1 MKAPITPAQRPPK
14 SSNPLVENYEEQC
27 KNLPAK
33 SPSVASYLRVAYAEA
48 DELRVEAA
56 KIISDHAG
64 GKKRR
69 CYRGRPTEY
78 TQKVAD
84 RICEQIAQG
93 YSLRGIVSFDPHV
106 PGRATVH
113 RWLRENPEFRDQYAQ
128 AQERRAD
135 AYFDMA
141 LEVAC
146 YEPDVQRARLIVD
159 TLKWS
164 AGRLSPKRYGR
175 QVSAERDA
183 PDSNAVSLMLKQL
196 TSRPQI
202 LAELTGGE
210 VSVERLLAD
219 FQLLGPSGS
228 EANQP
233 ITNITTNQT
242 TSVLRQDAR
251 IGTGSGHKTHHGNQ

>member
-1 MKAPITPAQRPPK
+1 MPNPPRKSQKPI
-14 SSNPLVENYEEQC
+14 NPLLENYDEKC
-27 KNLPAK
+27 KNLPER

-48 DELRVEAA
+48 DELRAEAA
-56 KIISDHAG
+56 KIIADTKV
-64 GKKRR
+64 GKKRGR
-69 CYRGRPTEY
+69 YRGRPTDY
-78 TQKVAD
+78 IQAVAD

-106 PGRATVH
+106 PSRATVH
-113 RWLRENPEFRDQYAQ
+113 RWLREYPEFRDQYAQ

-175 QVSAERDA
+175 QVSSGGDIAQI
-183 PDSNAVSLMLKQL
+183 SMVSLMLQ
-196 TSRPQI
+196 RIVREPQV
-202 LAELTGGE
+202 LAEIVAKDSE
-210 VSVERLLAD
+210 FARLINEC
-219 FQLLGPSGS
+219 QLPGPSASGQVPTHNQNKTPLNPP
-228 EANQP
+228 ANNGAHQP
-233 ITNITTNQT
+233 TRKE
-242 TSVLRQDAR
+242 LL
-251 IGTGSGHKTHHGNQ
+251 

>member
-1 MKAPITPAQRPPK
+1 MSPK
-14 SSNPLVENYEEQC
+14 IANPLVENYDEKC
-27 KNLPAK
+27 KDLPDR

-56 KIISDHAG
+56 KIIADRKG
-64 GKKRR
+64 GKKRGR
-69 CYRGRPTEY
+69 YRGRPTEF
-78 TQKVAD
+78 TQAIAD

-113 RWLRENPEFRDQYAQ
+113 RWLRERPEFRDQYAQ

-175 QVSAERDA
+175 HVPSEGDSLQFNAE
-183 PDSNAVSLMLKQL
+183 SLMLKQMV
-196 TSRPQI
+196 SRPRV
-202 LAELTGGE
+202 LAELAGGE
-210 VSVERLLAD
+210 VSVERLIEEI
-219 FQLLGPSGS
+219 QLLGPSGS
-228 EANQP
+228 EPNP
-233 ITNITTNQT
+233 NETRLTSKQT
-242 TSVLRQDAR
+242 THVLRQDAR
-251 IGTGSGHKTHHGNQ
+251 IRSDSGEITHHEK

>member
-1 MKAPITPAQRPPK
+1 MKPTTHRRRTSRKIA
-14 SSNPLVENYEEQC
+14 NPLVENYDEKC
-27 KNLPAK
+27 KDLPER

-48 DELRVEAA
+48 DELRAEAS
-56 KIISDHAG
+56 KIISDKNN
-64 GKKRR
+64 GKKRN
-69 CYRGRPTEY
+69 CYRGRPTRFS
-78 TQKVAD
+78 QAAAD

-106 PGRATVH
+106 PSRATVH
-113 RWLRENPEFRDQYAQ
+113 RWLRECPEFRDQYAQ

-175 QVSAERDA
+175 QVSSEGDI
-183 PDSNAVSLMLKQL
+183 PQFNAVSLMLKQIV
-196 TSRPQI
+196 SRPQL
-202 LAELTGGE
+202 LAELAGGE
-210 VSVERLLAD
+210 LSAERLIQE

-228 EANQP
+228 ES
-233 ITNITTNQT
+233 NQT
-242 TSVLRQDAR
+242 KPNLISKQNTFALREGGH
-251 IGTGSGHKTHHGNQ
+251 IGTVSGQNTHHEK

>member
-1 MKAPITPAQRPPK
+1 MKATITPAQRPPK

-56 KIISDHAG
+56 KIISDQAV
-64 GKKRR
+64 GKKRGR
-69 CYRGRPTEY
+69 YRGRPTEY

-175 QVSAERDA
+175 QVSFEGDL
-183 PDSNAVSLMLKQL
+183 PQFNTFFLMLRQIV
-196 TSRPQI
+196 SRPQI
-202 LAELTGGE
+202 LAGLAAGE
-210 VSVERLLAD
+210 VSVERLIQE

-228 EANQP
+228 AANQP
-233 ITNITTNQT
+233 TTNITKNET
-242 TSVLRQDAR
+242 TSFLRPDAR
-251 IGTGSGHKTHHGNQ
+251 IGTGSGHNIHHGK

>member
-1 MKAPITPAQRPPK
+1 MPNPPRKPRKPI
-14 SSNPLVENYEEQC
+14 NPLLENYDEKC
-27 KNLPAK
+27 KNLPER

-48 DELRVEAA
+48 DELRAEAA
-56 KIISDHAG
+56 KIFSDKKS
-64 GKKRR
+64 GKKRN
-69 CYRGRPTEY
+69 CYRGRPTRFS
-78 TQKVAD
+78 QAAAD

-113 RWLRENPEFRDQYAQ
+113 RWLRERPEFRDQYAQ

-175 QVSAERDA
+175 HVLSEGDLPQF
-183 PDSNAVSLMLKQL
+183 NTFSLMLKQIV
-196 TSRPQI
+196 SRPQV
-202 LAELTGGE
+202 LAELAAGE
-210 VSVERLLAD
+210 VNVQRLIQE

-228 EANQP
+228 EPDQKETKPTYKPN
-233 ITNITTNQT
+233 
-242 TSVLRQDAR
+242 TSALRQDVR
-251 IGTGSGHKTHHGNQ
+251 IGAGSRQNTYHEK

>member
-1 MKAPITPAQRPPK
+1 MKAMITPAQRPPK

-27 KNLPAK
+27 KNLPDK

-48 DELRVEAA
+48 DELRVEAS
-56 KIISDHAG
+56 KIISDKKSG
-64 GKKRR
+64 KRR
-69 CYRGRPTEY
+69 RRYRGRPTDY
-78 TQKVAD
+78 AKAVAD

-106 PGRATVH
+106 PGRATIH
-113 RWLRENPEFRDQYAQ
+113 RWLRERPEFRDQYAQ

-146 YEPDVQRARLIVD
+146 YEPDIQRARLIVD

-175 QVSAERDA
+175 HVSSEG
-183 PDSNAVSLMLKQL
+183 DSLQFNAVSLMLKQIV
-196 TSRPQI
+196 SKPQV
-202 LAELTGGE
+202 LAELAAGE
-210 VSVERLLAD
+210 VNVERLIQE
-219 FQLLGPSGS
+219 FQLLGSGGS
-228 EANQP
+228 EPNP
-233 ITNITTNQT
+233 TNLTHKQK
-242 TSVLRQDAR
+242 TSVLREDLR
-251 IGTGSGHKTHHGNQ
+251 IGSDNGQNTHHEK

>member
-1 MKAPITPAQRPPK
+1 MKATITPAQRPPK

-56 KIISDHAG
+56 KIISDQAV
-64 GKKRR
+64 GKKRGR
-69 CYRGRPTEY
+69 YRGRPTEY

-175 QVSAERDA
+175 HVPSEG
-183 PDSNAVSLMLKQL
+183 DSLQFNAVSLMLKQIV
-196 TSRPQI
+196 SRPQV
-202 LAELTGGE
+202 LAELAAGE
-210 VSVERLLAD
+210 VNVERLIQE

-228 EANQP
+228 EPDQNETKP
-233 ITNITTNQT
+233 TYKPN
-242 TSVLRQDAR
+242 TSALRQDVR
-251 IGTGSGHKTHHGNQ
+251 IGAGSRQNTYHEK

>member
-1 MKAPITPAQRPPK
+1 MKAAISPARKAPK
-14 SSNPLVENYEEQC
+14 PSNPLVENYDEHC
-27 KNLPAK
+27 KGLPAK

-56 KIISDHAG
+56 KILSDKAG
-64 GKKRR
+64 GKQRR
-69 CYRGRPTEY
+69 RYRGRPREY
-78 TQKVAD
+78 TQQVAN

-175 QVSAERDA
+175 QGSSEGDL
-183 PDSNAVSLMLKQL
+183 PQFNAVSLMLKQIV
-196 TSRPQI
+196 SRPQV
-202 LAELTGGE
+202 LAELVAGE
-210 VSVERLLAD
+210 VNVERLIQK

-228 EANQP
+228 DANQP

-242 TSVLRQDAR
+242 TSAPPQDAR
-251 IGTGSGHKTHHGNQ
+251 IGSDSGINKHHEK

>member
-1 MKAPITPAQRPPK
+1 MKPTTHRRTTSRKIV
-14 SSNPLVENYEEQC
+14 NPLVENYDEKC
-27 KNLPAK
+27 KDLPER

-48 DELRVEAA
+48 DELRAEAS
-56 KIISDHAG
+56 KIISDKKS
-64 GKKRR
+64 GKKRNL
-69 CYRGRPTEY
+69 YRGRPT
-78 TQKVAD
+78 QFSQAAAD

-113 RWLRENPEFRDQYAQ
+113 RWLRERPEFRDQYAQ

-146 YEPDVQRARLIVD
+146 YEPDIQRARLIVD

-175 QVSAERDA
+175 HISSDGEPLQF
-183 PDSNAVSLMLKQL
+183 NAASLILKQIV
-196 TSRPQI
+196 SRPLV
-202 LAELTGGE
+202 LAELAAGE
-210 VSVERLLAD
+210 VSVERLIQE
-219 FQLLGPSGS
+219 FQLLGPNGS
-228 EANQP
+228 DANQP
-233 ITNITTNQT
+233 TTNITTNQT

-251 IGTGSGHKTHHGNQ
+251 IGTGSGHNIHHGK

>member
-1 MKAPITPAQRPPK
+1 MKQSTNRKIRSRKAV
-14 SSNPLVENYEEQC
+14 NPLVENYDAKC
-27 KNLPAK
+27 KGLPDR

-56 KIISDHAG
+56 KIIADTKG
-64 GKKRR
+64 GKKRGR
-69 CYRGRPTEY
+69 YRGRPTDY
-78 TQKVAD
+78 SQAVAD

-93 YSLRGIVSFDPHV
+93 YSLRGIVSFDPYV

-113 RWLRENPEFRDQYAQ
+113 RWLRERPEFRDQYAQ

-175 QVSAERDA
+175 HVSSEGDLPQFNAE
-183 PDSNAVSLMLKQL
+183 SLMLKQIV
-196 TSRPQI
+196 SRPQV
-202 LAELTGGE
+202 LAELAAGE
-210 VSVERLLAD
+210 VNVERLIQE

-228 EANQP
+228 EPNQNETKLTYKP
-233 ITNITTNQT
+233 N
-242 TSVLRQDAR
+242 TSALRQDVR
-251 IGTGSGHKTHHGNQ
+251 IGAGSRQNTYHEK

>member
-1 MKAPITPAQRPPK
+1 MPNPPRKPGKPI
-14 SSNPLVENYEEQC
+14 NPLLENYDEKC
-27 KNLPAK
+27 KGLPDR

-56 KIISDHAG
+56 KIIADTKG
-64 GKKRR
+64 GKKRGR
-69 CYRGRPTEY
+69 YRGRPTDY
-78 TQKVAD
+78 TQAVAD

-113 RWLRENPEFRDQYAQ
+113 RWLRERPEFRDQYAQ

-146 YEPDVQRARLIVD
+146 YESDVQRARLIVD

-175 QVSAERDA
+175 HVPSEG
-183 PDSNAVSLMLKQL
+183 DSLQFNAVSLMLKQIV
-196 TSRPQI
+196 SRPQV
-202 LAELTGGE
+202 LAEIAAGE
-210 VSVERLLAD
+210 VNMERLIQE

-228 EANQP
+228 EPNQNE
-233 ITNITTNQT
+233 TKLTTKQT
-242 TSVLRQDAR
+242 THVLRQDAR
-251 IGTGSGHKTHHGNQ
+251 IRSDSGEITHYEK